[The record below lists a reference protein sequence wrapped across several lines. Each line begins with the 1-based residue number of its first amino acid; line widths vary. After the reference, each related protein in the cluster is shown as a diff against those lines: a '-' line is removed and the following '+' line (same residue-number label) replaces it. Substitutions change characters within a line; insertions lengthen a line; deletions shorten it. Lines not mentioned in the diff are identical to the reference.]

1 MRPPEGLEE
10 LKEAP
15 PRKATLLEDLVAL
28 LPLSSGEDIRR
39 FEAKL
44 DRLTSRRGAAMARD
58 AEDRGLLWHAVSR
71 GDAIAT
77 QCLMDRKGY
86 TLEILAPTSR
96 GCGAS
101 PYEVAV
107 SSNNRRIISV
117 LKENLAPELDAVS
130 DLPPLLSSS
139 NSNLN
144 LLSLEDDEARYAAA
158 AEPSVTVT
166 VSVTVPSACCWCCPS
181 CCDDRGRAAASE

>member
-1 MRPPEGLEE
+1 MRPPEGMEE

-77 QCLMDRKGY
+77 
-86 TLEILAPTSR
+86 P
-96 GCGAS
+96 
-101 PYEVAV
+101 
-107 SSNNRRIISV
+107 
-117 LKENLAPELDAVS
+117 
-130 DLPPLLSSS
+130 
-139 NSNLN
+139 
-144 LLSLEDDEARYAAA
+144 
-158 AEPSVTVT
+158 
-166 VSVTVPSACCWCCPS
+166 
-181 CCDDRGRAAASE
+181 RAAASRELGAAASERPTRPYPERNTSLRPRATPNRSKTRTRR